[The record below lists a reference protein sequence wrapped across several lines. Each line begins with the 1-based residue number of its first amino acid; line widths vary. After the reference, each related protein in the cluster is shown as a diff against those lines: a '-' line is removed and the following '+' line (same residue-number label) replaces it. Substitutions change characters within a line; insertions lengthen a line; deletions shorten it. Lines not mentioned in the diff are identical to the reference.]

1 MPKTVK
7 KTKETTHQEC
17 NLDHVNSLFF
27 IVNDSN
33 NIAYINPAVETVLNI
48 SKSQLVDKSMMCV
61 FEQAGKLKK
70 LIDKCQQD
78 KQHIYIDNIAI
89 FSLHKRII
97 VKAHLFINAD
107 DTTTGNVASN
117 VYIECQ
123 EINVKTLSF
132 QDDNLDKMALVKSIA
147 HEVKNPLGGIRGAAQ
162 LLQNQI
168 ENRSQSQFLHII
180 IKEADRLN
188 EWLDRLSS
196 HAVDSLKIPL
206 NIHKVLE
213 HTYALIDAELRE
225 DESRAII
232 LKRDYDP
239 SLPDI
244 IGNQSNLIQ
253 VFLNLARNAMQS
265 LISYDDQDDMLASK
279 NQMVDQHYYQ
289 KKISFKT
296 RLVYDVII
304 GDKYHKR
311 ALKVEIIDNGPGI
324 DDAHLASIFAPLV
337 SYKDGGSGLGLSI
350 AKDIIHDHQGDII
363 VNSIP
368 FRGTSFSVI
377 LPIEKQTKKKNT
389 IKQRPAQ

>member
-1 MPKTVK
+1 MPKALK
-7 KTKETTHQEC
+7 KTKKVANQEC
-17 NLDHVNSLFF
+17 NLDYVNSLFF
-27 IVNDSN
+27 IVDDNN
-33 NIAYINPAVETVLNI
+33 NIAYINPAVETALSI
-48 SKSQLVDKSMMCV
+48 SKSQLIGKTMMCV

-78 KQHIYIDNIAI
+78 KQHIFIDNIAI
-89 FSLHKRII
+89 FSLQKRII
-97 VKAHLFINAD
+97 VKAHLFVNPTDSANN
-107 DTTTGNVASN
+107 T
-117 VYIECQ
+117 YIECQ
-123 EINVKTLSF
+123 EINIKSLSF

-168 ENRSQSQFLHII
+168 ENRGQSQFLHII

-196 HAVDSLKIPL
+196 HAADSLKIPL

-213 HTYALIDAELRE
+213 HTYALIDAELQKDAPRT
-225 DESRAII
+225 II

-244 IGNQSNLIQ
+244 LGNQSNLIQ

-265 LISYDDQDDMLASK
+265 LISYNDNDDTLSTK
-279 NQMVDQHYYQ
+279 KQMIDQHYYQ
-289 KKISFKT
+289 KKINFKT

-304 GDKYHKR
+304 GDNYHKR
-311 ALKVEIIDNGPGI
+311 ALKAEIIDNGPGI
-324 DDAHLASIFAPLV
+324 DEDHLASIFAPLV

-350 AKDIIHDHQGDII
+350 AKDIIHDHQGDIV

-368 FRGTSFSVI
+368 FRATSFSVI
-377 LPIEKQTKKKNT
+377 FPIEKHTKKTKT
-389 IKQRPAQ
+389 TRRRST